1 MPQRDAPDGTPLT
14 LGEEPAYCPT
24 CGAPV
29 RPQLLE
35 DDHRPRLVCPNG
47 HVTWRNPRLVVGTL
61 PVRAGRV
68 FLARRSIEPGAGLW
82 TYPGGFLEVG
92 ESAQEGA
99 RRETEE
105 ETQLWVE
112 VGRLIGAYSRPHV
125 GVVTLVFNKIDLA
138 AGLPVADTISGPPR
152 LHVSAATG
160 AGLDLL
166 RAHLKDSVSF
176 QTAGNGSISARRR
189 HLEALALARDCVE
202 TAARKLEEHR
212 AGELIA
218 EDLRQGQKALEEIT
232 GIFTADDLLG
242 RIFGSFCIGK

>member
-1 MPQRDAPDGTPLT
+1 MPQPDAPDGTPLT

-105 ETQLWVE
+105 ETELRIE

-125 GVVTLVFNKIDLA
+125 GVVTLIYEATVV
-138 AGLPVADTISGPPR
+138 GGQPLPG
-152 LHVSAATG
+152 
-160 AGLDLL
+160 
-166 RAHLKDSVSF
+166 
-176 QTAGNGSISARRR
+176 
-189 HLEALALARDCVE
+189 VE
-202 TAARKLEEHR
+202 TLEVR
-212 AGELIA
+212 DFGPDDIPWAELAFTTA
-218 EDLRQGQKALEEIT
+218 ESALRDWVASLPGRGPRFEPELYVT
-232 GIFTADDLLG
+232 GDPADE
-242 RIFGSFCIGK
+242 

>member
-14 LGEEPAYCPT
+14 LGDEPAYCPT

-29 RPQLLE
+29 SPQLLE

-68 FLARRSIEPGAGLW
+68 YLARRSIEPGAGLW
-82 TYPGGFLEVG
+82 TYPGGFLEIG

-105 ETQLWVE
+105 ETQLRIE

-125 GVVTLVFNKIDLA
+125 GVVTLVYEA
-138 AGLPVADTISGPPR
+138 TVVGGQALPG
-152 LHVSAATG
+152 
-160 AGLDLL
+160 
-166 RAHLKDSVSF
+166 
-176 QTAGNGSISARRR
+176 
-189 HLEALALARDCVE
+189 VE
-202 TAARKLEEHR
+202 TTEVRDFGPDEIPW
-212 AGELIA
+212 GELAFTTA
-218 EDLRQGQKALEEIT
+218 ESALRDWVASLPGRGPRFEPELYVT
-232 GIFTADDLLG
+232 GDPSDG
-242 RIFGSFCIGK
+242 